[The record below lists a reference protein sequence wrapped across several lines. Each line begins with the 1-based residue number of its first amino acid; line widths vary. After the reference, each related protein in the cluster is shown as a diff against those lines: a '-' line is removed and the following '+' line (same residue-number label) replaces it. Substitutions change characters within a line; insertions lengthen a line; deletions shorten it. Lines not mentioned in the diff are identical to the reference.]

1 QFVQD
6 ITAWAFKESLILKVE
21 SATHYLA
28 SDATH
33 TQKDQYTINDQLVFD
48 LELSKYNPSSGKY
61 EPYSAIEDMQ
71 LEFTMLDP
79 HIRTDLKPAK
89 GTPGK
94 YSLQFRAPDR
104 HGVYKFVVN
113 HKRKGF
119 SSVEASLQ
127 VAIVP
132 PRHDGYPRFLSSAWP
147 YYVGSI
153 STSVGFIFFCIVYLG
168 GESQERRL
176 RNAKSKSE

>member
-1 QFVQD
+1 MTTFGSSRALFAGGVKMFSNDFADTEVSGRRSCNRQF
-6 ITAWAFKESLILKVE
+6 VE
-21 SATHYLA
+21 SATHYIA

-33 TQKDQYTINDQLVFD
+33 TQEDQYTINDQLVFD

-61 EPYSAIEDMQ
+61 EHYSAIEDMQ

-94 YSLQFRAPDR
+94 YSLLFRAPDR

-113 HKRKGF
+113 HNRKGF

-132 PRHDGYPRFLSSAWP
+132 PRHD
-147 YYVGSI
+147 
-153 STSVGFIFFCIVYLG
+153 
-168 GESQERRL
+168 
-176 RNAKSKSE
+176 